1 MVRAEASS
9 KLQEDVH
16 SVVMSLG
23 AHLDELRKRVMWCV
37 LAFAAAFL
45 LCWVFRQALWDILIR
60 PHVHAMRAYDLDP
73 SLHIRTYFEV
83 VVPQL
88 KAFAICAVLLT
99 APIIIYHVWAF
110 VAPGLF
116 FHERHRVLKIGAA
129 CIACFIV
136 GVLFAYFVLVP
147 IALECLIGVSTGWA
161 KPVMMV
167 DDYLSTFF
175 MLTFITGLAF
185 QTPVIVY
192 FLIRW
197 GIISV
202 ESMARYRKPMIL
214 GAFIVSAII
223 TPTVDPITQT
233 LVAGT
238 LILLYDVGS
247 VVAAPTRTTL
257 LSFAKFTGGILILG
271 LAFGGWYWW
280 WPVGEASAVKGTLT
294 VGGREVSEG
303 APAKLT
309 RGALCWTDEGGAAR
323 IAFRG
328 KGAPVV
334 YLAGNARVQARD
346 SGDLSL
352 FRGDTLVTGAN
363 QKTDMVV
370 HTGPATVLLTGTRAQ
385 LSAPDEDT
393 LTVSVFEG
401 QALVTVAG
409 ETRRIAAGQTA
420 TFRRGGEP
428 ADLSGAEQRWR
439 DIIGPGQ

>member
-1 MVRAEASS
+1 
-9 KLQEDVH
+9 
-16 SVVMSLG
+16 MSLG
-23 AHLDELRKRVMWCV
+23 GHLDELRKRVMWCV
-37 LAFAAAFL
+37 LAFAAAFV
-45 LCWVFRQALWDILIR
+45 LCWVFRQALWDVLIR

-88 KAFAICAVLLT
+88 KAFAICAALLT
-99 APIIIYHVWAF
+99 APMIIYHVWAF

-116 FHERHRVLKIGAA
+116 LHERHRVLKIGAA
-129 CIACFIV
+129 CIVCFIV
-136 GVLFAYFVLVP
+136 GVVFAYFVLVP
-147 IALECLIGVSTGWA
+147 IALECLIGLSTGWA

-202 ESMARYRKPMIL
+202 ESMQRYRKPMIL
-214 GAFIVSAII
+214 GAFIIAAII
-223 TPTVDPITQT
+223 TPTVDPITET

-247 VVAAPTRTTL
+247 VVAAPTRSTV
-257 LSFAKFTGGILILG
+257 LSFARFTGGIVILG
-271 LAFGGWYWW
+271 LAFGGWYMY
-280 WPVGEASAVKGTLT
+280 WPVGEASALKGTVT
-294 VGGREVSEG
+294 VAGREVSG
-303 APAKLT
+303 SAAARIT
-309 RGALCWTDEGGAAR
+309 RGALCRTDEGSAAR

-334 YLAGNARVQARD
+334 YLAGNARVQVHG

-352 FRGDTLVTGAN
+352 FRGDSLVTGGD
-363 QKTDMVV
+363 KKRDMVV
-370 HTGPATVLLTGTRAQ
+370 HTGPASVMLTGTRAQ
-385 LSAPDEDT
+385 LSVPDEDT
-393 LTVSVFEG
+393 LTVTVFEG

-409 ETRRIAAGQTA
+409 ETKRIAAGQTA

-428 ADLSGAEQRWR
+428 ADVSGAEQRWR
-439 DIIGPGQ
+439 DIIGQGR